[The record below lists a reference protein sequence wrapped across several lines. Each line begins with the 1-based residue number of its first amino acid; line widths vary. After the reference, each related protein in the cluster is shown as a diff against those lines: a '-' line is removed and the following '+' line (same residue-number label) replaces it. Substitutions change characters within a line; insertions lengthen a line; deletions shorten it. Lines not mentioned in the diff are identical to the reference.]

1 MLSLILN
8 IGTQYSLGAIVE
20 DEVHSSELLENLKK
34 TACEQ
39 ALSDIALEA
48 VKISRL
54 SKAQLELVVGFN
66 FIKLVD
72 DRWVV
77 GRKATELSKSLE
89 CLVMST
95 LLDQVTW
102 SFWKDDHSHN

>member
-1 MLSLILN
+1 MRLISN
-8 IGTQYSLGAIVE
+8 IGREYSLGTVVE
-20 DEVHSSELLENLKK
+20 DEIHSSELLKNLKK

-48 VKISRL
+48 VKISRH
-54 SKAQLELVVGFN
+54 SKTQLELVVGLN
-66 FIKLVD
+66 LIKLVD

-89 CLVMST
+89 RLVMST